1 VIRECD
7 IDLQIAGQRAG
18 ADTIAGRLSQRMWRA
33 SSSMAWRGKAIGASV
48 GVLAGGPVGALV
60 GLFLG
65 HLVDAAQSPEA
76 NGAQGAADP
85 PADLVQEALFR
96 ATFQVMGHIAKADGR
111 VTEAEIHAAR
121 AAMKQMRLSERQM
134 EAAIDHYRAGKDP
147 DFPIERTLREL
158 LGICGER
165 PDLRRMFMQIQ
176 LQTALAGGDL
186 NGATRRAV
194 SRVARALEVSS
205 YEMVQI
211 EALLRLQ
218 RATQDVQPAAPGD
231 HVTQAYDVLGIARD
245 ASDEEVTRAYR
256 RLMNRNHPDK
266 LHAQRSADGAVPEAV
281 LKQAEEKTRRIRAA
295 YEQIRDARGM
305 K

>member
-1 VIRECD
+1 
-7 IDLQIAGQRAG
+7 
-18 ADTIAGRLSQRMWRA
+18 
-33 SSSMAWRGKAIGASV
+33 MAWRGKAIGASV

-65 HLVDAAQSPEA
+65 HLVDAAQSPESA
-76 NGAQGAADP
+76 DGAAGAGVP
-85 PADLVQEALFR
+85 PAGHVQEALFR

-111 VTEAEIHAAR
+111 VTEAKIQAAR
-121 AAMKQMRLSERQM
+121 AAMSQMRLTERQID
-134 EAAIDHYRAGKDP
+134 AAIEYYRAGKEP
-147 DFPIERTLREL
+147 DFPLERTLREL
-158 LGICGER
+158 LGLCGDR

-176 LQTALAGGDL
+176 LHTALAGGVL

-194 SRVARALEVSS
+194 SRVARTLDISS

-218 RATQDVQPAAPGD
+218 RATQDVRPPAHNDGLS
-231 HVTQAYDVLGIARD
+231 QAYGVLGIACN

-266 LHAQRSADGAVPEAV
+266 LHARGSADGGVPDAV
-281 LKQAEEKTRRIRAA
+281 LKQAEERTRQIRTA
-295 YEQIRDARGM
+295 YEQIRAARGM